1 MELRSYLAVLLRR
14 WPLIV
19 ILPLIVVL
27 VGVYQDATRTT
38 NYTATARVSFIRSP
52 DPPVEGDYTFDEY
65 YNYLASEF
73 AVDDMVEIVGGSV
86 FSEAVADRLRETGVD
101 ISGEEVKSAVSPD
114 RKHRIV
120 SLATTTTD
128 PGRSILIAVAAA
140 QELQE
145 SGLAYLGSRNGESPA
160 IVQMVEIPTEARAD
174 TGRAR
179 LILLLGFIVAAGLG
193 ALVALLIDYL
203 DDRLYEPEAVSHAT
217 GLPHLAT
224 VPGDRG

>member
-1 MELRSYLAVLLRR
+1 MELRAYLAVLLRR

-27 VGVYQDATRTT
+27 VGVYQDVTRTT
-38 NYTATARVSFIRSP
+38 NYTATARVSLIRSP
-52 DPPVEGDYTFDEY
+52 DPPVQGDYTYDEY

-86 FSEAVADRLRETGVD
+86 FSESVAERLRVTGVE
-101 ISGEEVKSAVSPD
+101 ISGKEVKSALSPD

-120 SLATTTTD
+120 SLASMTTD

-145 SGLAYLGSRNGESPA
+145 SGLAYLGSQEGESPA
-160 IVQMVEIPTEARAD
+160 IVQMVEIPSDANPD

-179 LILLLGFIVAAGLG
+179 LILLLGVIVAAGLG
-193 ALVALLIDYL
+193 ALVAVLIDYL
-203 DDRLYEPEAVSHAT
+203 DDRLYEPEAASHAT